1 MWYTCMDTTT
11 KPLSISREADVY
23 IAMGYGRKLAS
34 SLDFNDIERTK
45 IEIMILELARNIL
58 RHANGAG
65 DITVEIVQQQ
75 QRRGLLI
82 TARDDGPGIPDIAQ
96 ALQDGFSTAGT
107 LGAGLPGVRRLA
119 DEFAI
124 ESEPG
129 SGTVVKAWKWHNP
142 PIRGWR

>member
-1 MWYTCMDTTT
+1 MWYTQMDTTT

-34 SLDFNDIERTK
+34 SIDFNDIERTK

-65 DITVEIVQQQ
+65 DITVEIVEQQ

-119 DEFAI
+119 DDFAI
-124 ESEPG
+124 ESKPG

>member
-1 MWYTCMDTTT
+1 MHTTT

-23 IAMGYGRKLAS
+23 IAMGYGRNMAS
-34 SLDFNDIERTK
+34 SLGFNDIERTK

-65 DITVEIVQQQ
+65 DITVEIVEHE

-82 TARDDGPGIPDIAQ
+82 IARDDGPGIPDIAQ

-107 LGAGLPGVRRLA
+107 LGAGLPGVKRLA
-119 DEFAI
+119 DAFEI
-124 ESEPG
+124 ESALG

-142 PIRGWR
+142 PLRGRR